1 MNPHEQLMTFI
12 QTPIMLRQ
20 ENTQDARDQE
30 VGAASV
36 SLTQSE
42 SLNTESE
49 KAKHEEK
56 VSAQEIQTSLEDEF
70 PDGGRQAWLAVLGSW
85 VGLEI

>member
-1 MNPHEQLMTFI
+1 MTFI

-70 PDGGRQAWLAVLGSW
+70 PDGGRQAWLAVLGS
-85 VGLEI
+85 